1 MIVVVMGLSGSGKSF
16 LASILHQD
24 FGFEWLRSDL
34 IRKELAGINP
44 YESAKSGYGEGIYSQ
59 EWTKRV
65 YEEMIKRAKELV
77 CIGKNV
83 VLDATFLQDWQREL
97 VRKNFPNAIFLL
109 AHAEEQVV
117 IKRLKERQDISDA
130 DLEVY
135 LRQKENFV
143 PPPYAIG
150 VDTNKTRNEL
160 RAVLQEILQGFERK
174 DTQENAL

>member
-65 YEEMIKRAKELV
+65 YEEMIRRAKELV
-77 CIGKNV
+77 CSGKNV

-97 VRKNFPNAIFLL
+97 VKKSFPNAIFLL
-109 AHAEEQVV
+109 AYADEQVV
-117 IKRLKERQDISDA
+117 IKRLRERRDVSDA
-130 DLEVY
+130 DVEVY
-135 LRQKENFV
+135 LKQKENFV
-143 PPPYAIG
+143 PPSYAIPI
-150 VDTNKTRNEL
+150 DTNKSRDEL
-160 RAVLQEILQGFERK
+160 KVVLQEILQRLERK
-174 DTQENAL
+174 DIQENAL